1 MKPTLTSFREAL
13 SSFVTKSS
21 PSQSSQSTWSGDA
34 QNYFEKII
42 SLRSSFLELVF
53 VYYKK
58 HIVFYLHDHGRAGD
72 RLDAGEKSDR
82 LLLPLGVRA
91 LHGHLLLLY
100 CLLALIGKVVLILR
114 LTCELK
120 IIELT
125 FLSPSW

>member
-1 MKPTLTSFREAL
+1 MLRIILRKSLACAAGFL
-13 SSFVTKSS
+13 NWYLFVTNKK
-21 PSQSSQSTWSGDA
+21 T
-34 QNYFEKII
+34 
-42 SLRSSFLELVF
+42 SL
-53 VYYKK
+53 
-58 HIVFYLHDHGRAGD
+58 FYLHDHGRAGD
-72 RLDAGEKSDR
+72 RLDAGEKSGR

>member
-1 MKPTLTSFREAL
+1 MLRIIL
-13 SSFVTKSS
+13 RKSL
-21 PSQSSQSTWSGDA
+21 A
-34 QNYFEKII
+34 CAAA
-42 SLRSSFLELVF
+42 FLNWYLFITEQ
-53 VYYKK
+53 

-100 CLLALIGKVVLILR
+100 CLLALTGKVVLILR

>member
-1 MKPTLTSFREAL
+1 MLRIILRKSLACAAAL
-13 SSFVTKSS
+13 LNWYLFVTK
-21 PSQSSQSTWSGDA
+21 
-34 QNYFEKII
+34 
-42 SLRSSFLELVF
+42 
-53 VYYKK
+53 K
-58 HIVFYLHDHGRAGD
+58 HIAFYLHDHGRAGD

-82 LLLPLGVRA
+82 LLLPLGVHA

>member
-1 MKPTLTSFREAL
+1 MNWYLFITE
-13 SSFVTKSS
+13 
-21 PSQSSQSTWSGDA
+21 Q
-34 QNYFEKII
+34 
-42 SLRSSFLELVF
+42 
-53 VYYKK
+53 

-100 CLLALIGKVVLILR
+100 CLLAFINVGSSSMHVLIFSTFKKR

-125 FLSPSW
+125 FLSPS